1 MILNKYLLRSA
12 VTGAL
17 GGLLF
22 GFDTAVIAGTTHAL
36 SERFSLSP
44 VNLGFTVSIALWG
57 TVIGAMSVG
66 AIGQKIGSRATLRI
80 TAILYV
86 LSALGCAF
94 AWNWDSLL
102 IARFI
107 GGLGIGGSSV
117 LGPVYI
123 AELAPPRFRGR
134 LVGLFQINIVV
145 GILLAYFSNFLIASF
160 HLGASEWRWQ
170 LGVAALPAVLFLL
183 MLFGIPHSS
192 RWLVTQNRIAE
203 AREVLAAIGT
213 PNTEAELKEIVESI
227 HMERSSRRERLFRRQ
242 YLAPILL
249 TVTIAAFNQLSGINA
264 VLYYLNDIFVAAG
277 FSRLSGSLQAVII
290 GAMNLAA
297 TLVAMTLIDKLGRKT
312 LLLIGCVGMV
322 ICLSGVAAIFATG
335 RFRGSLIL
343 FLAGYIA
350 SFALSSGSVIWVYM
364 SEIFPT
370 RVRMKGQALG
380 STVLWIVNGIIAQV
394 FPSLAAKSASLP
406 FVFFGILMAS
416 QFFVTLF
423 FFPETKG
430 LSLEQ
435 LQRALMKEAKSR

>member
-1 MILNKYLLRSA
+1 MILNKYLLRSS

-36 SERFSLSP
+36 SQRFSLSP

-57 TVIGAMSVG
+57 TVIGAVSAG
-66 AIGQKIGSRATLRI
+66 SIGQKIGSRATLRI
-80 TAILYV
+80 MAVLYM

-94 AWNWDSLL
+94 AWNWDSFLA
-102 IARFI
+102 ARFV

-123 AELAPPRFRGR
+123 AELAPARFRGR

-145 GILLAYFSNFLIASF
+145 GILLAYFSNFIVASF
-160 HLGASEWRWQ
+160 HLGANEWRWQ
-170 LGVAALPAVLFLL
+170 LGVAAFPAVLFLL

-203 AREVLAAIGT
+203 ARKALEAIGT
-213 PNTEAELKEIVESI
+213 PNSEAELKEIIESI
-227 HMERSSRRERLFRRQ
+227 HLERSSRSEPLFKRQ
-242 YLAPILL
+242 YLVPILL
-249 TVTIAAFNQLSGINA
+249 AVTIAAFNQLSGINA

-277 FSRLSGSLQAVII
+277 FSRFSGSLQAVII
-290 GAMNLAA
+290 GAMNLAS
-297 TLVAMTLIDKLGRKT
+297 TLLAMTLIDKLGRKT

-322 ICLSGVAAIFATG
+322 LCQSGVAAIFATG
-335 RFRGSLIL
+335 RHRAALIF
-343 FLAGYIA
+343 FLTGYIA

-370 RVRMKGQALG
+370 RVRVKGQALG
-380 STVLWIVNGIIAQV
+380 STVLWIMNGVISLI
-394 FPSLAAKSASLP
+394 FPSLASKSAYLP
-406 FVFFGILMAS
+406 FVFFGIAMAA
-416 QFFVTLF
+416 QFFITLC

-435 LQRALMKEAKSR
+435 LQYNLRLHEG